1 MPSTETRLNQDE
13 ILVSRVLIVEG
24 EDSLYFW
31 ARACKIFTQNPIQV
45 FFFQGNGN
53 LRRFL
58 KTFAARAEFGIVES
72 LAIIRDAETD
82 PQAAIDSIKSSLQ
95 NANLPVPD
103 SPFTFAEGTPRT
115 AFLLQPGFATDAA
128 GNRVYLT
135 GTLEDLCL
143 MTVEGDPC
151 LNCVAQYIECI
162 EGLNEPMRWRHKM
175 RLHAFLAGKDSYVGA
190 KIGEAAHQG
199 AWEWNHVALESYRS
213 LLAAM

>member
-1 MPSTETRLNQDE
+1 MPSADMKLNQED

-24 EDSLYFW
+24 EDALYFW
-31 ARACKIFTQNPIQV
+31 ARACKIFTANPIQV

-58 KTFAARAEFGIVES
+58 KTFAARTDFAGVES
-72 LAIIRDAETD
+72 LAVLRDAETD
-82 PQAAIDSIKSSLQ
+82 PEAAINSIKAALQ

-103 SPFTFAEGTPRT
+103 APFTFAEGTPRT

-143 MTVEGDPC
+143 KTVEGDAC
-151 LNCVAQYIECI
+151 LDCVAQYIECVI
-162 EGLNEPMRWRHKM
+162 GLSEPMRWRHKM
-175 RLHAFLAGKDSYVGA
+175 RLHAFLAGKDKFVGA
-190 KIGEAAHQG
+190 KIGEAANQG
-199 AWEWNHVALESYRS
+199 AWDWDHAALEPYHN